1 MRNDTLDKSKN
12 IVFKNEISID
22 EEDFDEKDFFLKIM
36 LKL

>member
-22 EEDFDEKDFFLKIM
+22 EEYFDEKDFFLKIM